1 MSCAVPHTFYEF
13 LHTEAFLHNVHQQ
26 IGVNELKHFL
36 LLVGEL
42 AGSVAELSVE
52 PEKINK
58 TFSATAKSQI
68 VITFT
73 SVLAFMGVLATLKYC
88 KTDYRDSNSHLF
100 SNSNN

>member
-1 MSCAVPHTFYEF
+1 MCCAVPHTFYEF

-58 TFSATAKSQI
+58 TFSAA
-68 VITFT
+68 
-73 SVLAFMGVLATLKYC
+73 ANLKYLL
-88 KTDYRDSNSHLF
+88 LF
-100 SNSNN
+100 QV